1 MDKHSYIS
9 KGYFTP
15 DEAALAAKRDVFNA
29 KLNPIYRINGNIIF
43 RVNDDGSMTRCAIMD
58 MNDDDIRPYDNE
70 TWYSELEEDNE
81 DYEEMEGNYN
91 KLLNLI
97 SDTNKKIAA
106 VKLNVSSFVSKL
118 YYGKV
123 KRIREFKHKRAVIA
137 SLIVL
142 FTIISIGVII
152 ADFFSE
158 IVPPAL
164 SVGIIVFHILII
176 LLCAISFTLVGIAY
190 SKICKQFD
198 MVDTIKNSSEQLS
211 LIHVKEDGVYDFPVD
226 IDLSSIPFI
235 ITDVKIGNTYANGNV
250 ETPYGNKIL
259 SSNSMYLSPRIKIF
273 GINSGTYSLRVRLIE
288 PDGSICKGKTSIG
301 DFTYIIACNSTSGKS
316 DEVNISGWGSSIRGQ
331 WRAGQYFVEIWYE
344 NTRLIR
350 KPFTVY

>member
-1 MDKHSYIS
+1 M
-9 KGYFTP
+9 
-15 DEAALAAKRDVFNA
+15 
-29 KLNPIYRINGNIIF
+29 
-43 RVNDDGSMTRCAIMD
+43 
-58 MNDDDIRPYDNE
+58 
-70 TWYSELEEDNE
+70 
-81 DYEEMEGNYN
+81 
-91 KLLNLI
+91 
-97 SDTNKKIAA
+97 
-106 VKLNVSSFVSKL
+106 SKL

-142 FTIISIGVII
+142 FTIISVGVII

>member
-142 FTIISIGVII
+142 
-152 ADFFSE
+152 
-158 IVPPAL
+158 
-164 SVGIIVFHILII
+164 
-176 LLCAISFTLVGIAY
+176 CLVL
-190 SKICKQFD
+190 
-198 MVDTIKNSSEQLS
+198 KNL
-211 LIHVKEDGVYDFPVD
+211 D
-226 IDLSSIPFI
+226 
-235 ITDVKIGNTYANGNV
+235 
-250 ETPYGNKIL
+250 
-259 SSNSMYLSPRIKIF
+259 
-273 GINSGTYSLRVRLIE
+273 
-288 PDGSICKGKTSIG
+288 
-301 DFTYIIACNSTSGKS
+301 
-316 DEVNISGWGSSIRGQ
+316 
-331 WRAGQYFVEIWYE
+331 
-344 NTRLIR
+344 
-350 KPFTVY
+350 